1 VYQFVGY
8 EIIQRFIIQLY
19 FHPVTI
25 YWLSSIALLKV
36 CHNNRYLKYSVW
48 YISMSAELRELFIKE
63 LLDALDDIQRDVP
76 EILDFY
82 LEDNSTDPDSSLDL
96 DIDLLAMNLLN
107 LRDSVNITRQQIEL
121 KRQLE
126 QESPTIMLDLSPGIR
141 STALA
146 MFFHIHMLTDPD
158 SIYNSGII
166 NNWSDSL

>member
-1 VYQFVGY
+1 
-8 EIIQRFIIQLY
+8 
-19 FHPVTI
+19 
-25 YWLSSIALLKV
+25 
-36 CHNNRYLKYSVW
+36 
-48 YISMSAELRELFIKE
+48 MSAELRELFIKE

-82 LEDNSTDPDSSLDL
+82 LEDNATDLDSSLDL

-166 NNWSDSL
+166 NNWPDSL